1 MKTNFQ
7 FLRFTT
13 ILFISWL
20 LTLPF
25 GANLLPVSL
34 GFLTIYPNFI
44 LTFSLLPLAF
54 LNIKKWNK
62 LETSVLGFLFIWL
75 LFSIFQ
81 GQKIG
86 FPKEVIFDIRS
97 LLMQFLF
104 AVTLVCAYH
113 FIEKKQ
119 FIRLLIIGL
128 QNFWL
133 VLFWDSH
140 LHFSKNS
147 KLPQIDLFQ
156 SKSGIYFHFHFTS
169 ISLDD
174 AFSVF
179 IPHYSLAIFTFAP
192 YSITT
197 NSGKSILNEREQ

>member
-44 LTFSLLPLAF
+44 LTFCLLPFAF
-54 LNIKKWNK
+54 LSIKKWNK

-104 AVTLVCAYH
+104 AVTLICVYH

-128 QNFWL
+128 RNFWL

-156 SKSGIYFHFHFTS
+156 SKSGFYFHFHFTS

-174 AFSVF
+174 SVSLF
-179 IPHYSLAIFTFAP
+179 IPHYSPAIFTFAVD
-192 YSITT
+192 SITT
-197 NSGKSILNEREQ
+197 NSGKINFE